1 MFHWSSSWSDIV
13 LTKQSVSFIL
23 KWMEY
28 YNLITLLKRD
38 NNMLVVGMC
47 DMVILFLNVVKGNI
61 CLSIEEFV

>member
-1 MFHWSSSWSDIV
+1 
-13 LTKQSVSFIL
+13 
-23 KWMEY
+23 MEY